1 MICHWKGMTWVA
13 IQTTLAGAIPMKVYL
28 KLELEGAATEMK
40 QVSRK
45 QKLKTNVEVV
55 TKQDQCS

>member
-1 MICHWKGMTWVA
+1 MTWVA

-45 QKLKTNVEVV
+45 KLKTNVEVV
-55 TKQDQCS
+55 TKQHQCS

>member
-1 MICHWKGMTWVA
+1 MTWVA

-55 TKQDQCS
+55 TKQHQCS